1 MTHSKITE
9 TMLQKMRKDKR
20 NKVKEIRAKNNDIAG
35 NLAHVH
41 TWLVQRRRLKSW
53 ISLDLEH
60 LESLFS

>member
-1 MTHSKITE
+1 
-9 TMLQKMRKDKR
+9 MLQKMRKDKR